1 MKLLIVGD
9 LKNQLIP
16 ATKIATQRGAKVST
30 APDILSALHTLRNGK
45 SFDVVMVDVEQ
56 DIKKFIDLLISEKI
70 YATIIACGIEHN
82 KEKAVAAIKAG
93 AKEYIPLPPEEDLI
107 AAIFEAIS
115 KSTDTKV
122 VYESE
127 AFAKV
132 ITTIN
137 KVAKSEASVLIT
149 GESGTGKEII
159 ARLIHEKSN
168 RANKDFIAVNC
179 AAIPENLL
187 ESELFGHEKG
197 AFTGAIERRI
207 GKFEQANHGTLLLD
221 EVSEMDL
228 KLQAKLL
235 RAIQEREIVRVGGN
249 QSVRLDI
256 RILATTNRNLLD
268 YVKEGKFREDL
279 FYRLNVI
286 NINLPPLRER
296 MGDVLL
302 LSDYFIK
309 KFSELNGVAIKELA
323 EAAHVKLQQYRWP
336 GNVRELENTIHR
348 AVLLSSASVIN
359 EEDIIV
365 TIPEEIVSSNDN
377 MNLEEIEKAAIT
389 ATIEKCYGDEVKAA
403 AVLGISLRALR
414 NKLKQYKEARA
425 S

>member
-56 DIKKFIDLLISEKI
+56 DIKKFIDLLQSEKI
-70 YATIIACGIEHN
+70 YATIIACGIDNN

-115 KSTDTKV
+115 KSTDVSVIYK
-122 VYESE
+122 SD
-127 AFAKV
+127 AFANV
-132 ITTIN
+132 INTIN
-137 KVAKSEASVLIT
+137 KVAKSEASILIT
-149 GESGTGKEII
+149 GESGTGKEVV

-168 RANKDFIAVNC
+168 RASKDFIAVNC

-197 AFTGAIERRI
+197 AFTGAVERRI
-207 GKFEQANHGTLLLD
+207 GKFEQAHNGTLLLD

-235 RAIQEREIVRVGGN
+235 RAIQEKEIVRVGGN
-249 QSVRLDI
+249 QSVKLDI
-256 RILATTNRNLLD
+256 RILATTNRNLMD

-296 MGDVLL
+296 LEDILI
-302 LSDYFIK
+302 LSEYFIK
-309 KFSELNGVAIKELA
+309 KFSELNGVAIRALSSDAKL
-323 EAAHVKLQQYRWP
+323 KLQQYRWP

-348 AVLLSSASVIN
+348 AVLLCASDELN
-359 EEDIIV
+359 AEDIIV
-365 TIPEEIVSSNDN
+365 TIQESVSSNDN
-377 MNLEEIEKAAIT
+377 MNLEEIEKNAINS
-389 ATIEKCYGDEVKAA
+389 TIEKCYGDEVKAA

-414 NKLKQYKEARA
+414 NKLKQYKSTAKA